1 MNRMERSITDFQ
13 YDCWL
18 ASACMP
24 SGSIR
29 KLLEH
34 FGSPE
39 ACREAVQKHD
49 DSIESLVTPRFVR
62 ILSETCSDD
71 TLRQYRQ
78 KLEAS
83 PIQVSLQWALLS

>member
-1 MNRMERSITDFQ
+1 MERSITDFQ

-24 SGSIR
+24 SGSVR

-49 DSIESLVTPRFVR
+49 ESITYTKNPYFYNADSVK
-62 ILSETCSDD
+62 LSGTDF
-71 TLRQYRQ
+71 L
-78 KLEAS
+78 S
-83 PIQVSLQWALLS
+83 PQVPSGRMHK